1 LHTSATSKPSTPD
14 PAHRTLVAVNLSTVR
29 SLLFAPA
36 AEERKLRK
44 ALEAGADAVIAD
56 LEDGTAPAEK
66 EAARAIVEAVFAGE
80 HAGCAR
86 IVRLNAADTQWFM
99 GDVGLV
105 AGLAVDFLMLP
116 KATPQAV
123 AALDSALS
131 SIRPGS
137 TRPSVL
143 AIVET
148 AVGLRAAYETASTDH
163 VTALVLGTHD
173 LGAELRTTARPDG
186 LEILYARSKVVTD
199 SAAAG
204 LRSPFD
210 TVYLDIRDAGGLERE
225 AELARSV
232 GFGGK
237 LCIHPA
243 QVETVNRIFTTSEA
257 ELEWARR
264 VLEAYHEALRDG
276 RGAVALDGKLVDMPI
291 VRQAERLLGGEPR
304 T

>member
-1 LHTSATSKPSTPD
+1 MNVST
-14 PAHRTLVAVNLSTVR
+14 LR

-44 ALEAGADAVIAD
+44 ALDAGADAVIAD
-56 LEDGTAPAEK
+56 LEDGTAPPRK
-66 EAARAIVEAVFAGE
+66 EAGRAIVEAVFAE
-80 HAGCAR
+80 DDARCAR
-86 IVRLNAADTQWFM
+86 IVRLNAADTQWFA
-99 GDVGLV
+99 GDLELV
-105 AGLAVDFLMLP
+105 SGLAVDFLMLP
-116 KATPQAV
+116 KATPEAV
-123 AALDSALS
+123 AALGSSLGSAG
-131 SIRPGS
+131 RP
-137 TRPSVL
+137 VL

-148 AVGLRAAYETASTDH
+148 AAGLRLAYETGSADR

-173 LGAELRTTARPDG
+173 LGAELHTTSRPDG

-210 TVYLDIRDAGGLERE
+210 TVYLDIRDAEGLERE
-225 AELARSV
+225 ADLARSL

-291 VRQAERLLGGEPR
+291 VRQAERLLGHEPR
-304 T
+304 S

>member
-1 LHTSATSKPSTPD
+1 MN
-14 PAHRTLVAVNLSTVR
+14 VSTVR

-66 EAARAIVEAVFAGE
+66 DAARSIVEAVFAE
-80 HAGCAR
+80 DHAGCAR
-86 IVRLNAADTQWFM
+86 IVRLNAADTQWFA
-99 GDVGLV
+99 GDVELV

-123 AALDSALS
+123 AALASGLGSAG
-131 SIRPGS
+131 P
-137 TRPSVL
+137 PVL

-148 AVGLRAAYETASTDH
+148 AAGLRVAYETGSTDR

-173 LGAELRTTARPDG
+173 LGAQLRTTARPDG

-210 TVYLDIRDAGGLERE
+210 TVYLDIRDAEGLERE
-225 AELARSV
+225 AELARSL

-291 VRQAERLLGGEPR
+291 VRQAERLLGNEPR
-304 T
+304 Y

>member
-1 LHTSATSKPSTPD
+1 MNVST
-14 PAHRTLVAVNLSTVR
+14 LR

-66 EAARAIVEAVFAGE
+66 EAARATVEAVFAE
-80 HAGCAR
+80 VDAPCAR
-86 IVRLNAADTQWFM
+86 ILRLNAADTQWFA
-99 GDVGLV
+99 GDLELVG
-105 AGLAVDFLMLP
+105 GLAADFVMLP

-123 AALDSALS
+123 AALDSAPDSTL
-131 SIRPGS
+131 GS
-137 TRPSVL
+137 AGPPVL

-148 AVGLRAAYETASTDH
+148 ALGLRAAYETGSTER

-210 TVYLDIRDAGGLERE
+210 TVYLDIRDAEGLERE
-225 AELARSV
+225 AELARSL

-243 QVETVNRIFTTSEA
+243 QVETVNRVFTTSEA

-264 VLEAYHEALRDG
+264 VLEAYHEALREG
-276 RGAVALDGKLVDMPI
+276 LGAVALDGKMVDMPI
-291 VRQAERLLGGEPR
+291 VRQAERLLGYEPR
-304 T
+304 S

>member
-1 LHTSATSKPSTPD
+1 M
-14 PAHRTLVAVNLSTVR
+14 
-29 SLLFAPA
+29 
-36 AEERKLRK
+36 
-44 ALEAGADAVIAD
+44 
-56 LEDGTAPAEK
+56 
-66 EAARAIVEAVFAGE
+66 
-80 HAGCAR
+80 
-86 IVRLNAADTQWFM
+86 RLNAADTQWFA
-99 GDVGLV
+99 GDLELVGR
-105 AGLAVDFLMLP
+105 LAVDFLMLP

-123 AALDSALS
+123 AALDTALGSAG
-131 SIRPGS
+131 P
-137 TRPSVL
+137 PVL

-148 AVGLRAAYETASTDH
+148 AAGLRAAYETGSMDR

-210 TVYLDIRDAGGLERE
+210 TVYLDIRDAEGLERE
-225 AELARSV
+225 AELARSL

-264 VLEAYHEALRDG
+264 VLEAYHEALREG
-276 RGAVALDGKLVDMPI
+276 LGAVALDGKMVDMPI
-291 VRQAERLLGGEPR
+291 VRQAERLLGDEPR
-304 T
+304 S

>member
-1 LHTSATSKPSTPD
+1 VNIST
-14 PAHRTLVAVNLSTVR
+14 LR

-80 HAGCAR
+80 DARCAR
-86 IVRLNAADTQWFM
+86 IVRLNAADTQWFA
-99 GDVGLV
+99 GDLELV

-116 KATPQAV
+116 KATPEAV
-123 AALDSALS
+123 AVLGSAG
-131 SIRPGS
+131 P
-137 TRPSVL
+137 PVL

-148 AVGLRAAYETASTDH
+148 AMGLRVAYETGSTDR

-173 LGAELRTTARPDG
+173 LGAELHTTARPDG

-199 SAAAG
+199 SAASG

-210 TVYLDIRDAGGLERE
+210 TVYLDIRDAEGLERE
-225 AELARSV
+225 AELARSL

-237 LCIHPA
+237 ACIHPA

-264 VLEAYHEALRDG
+264 VLEAYHEALREG
-276 RGAVALDGKLVDMPI
+276 LGAVALDGKMVDMPI
-291 VRQAERLLGGEPR
+291 VRQAERPLGDEPR
-304 T
+304 S

>member
-1 LHTSATSKPSTPD
+1 VNVST
-14 PAHRTLVAVNLSTVR
+14 LR

-36 AEERKLRK
+36 AEERKLRQ
-44 ALEAGADAVIAD
+44 ALEAGADGVIAD

-66 EAARAIVEAVFAGE
+66 EAARAIVAAVFAE
-80 HAGCAR
+80 DDPRCAR
-86 IVRLNAADTQWFM
+86 IVRVNAADTEWFA
-99 GDVGLV
+99 GDLELV
-105 AGLAVDFLMLP
+105 ARLAVDFVMLP

-123 AALDSALS
+123 AALGSGG
-131 SIRPGS
+131 RP
-137 TRPSVL
+137 VL

-148 AVGLRAAYETASTDH
+148 AAGLRVAYETGSTDR

-173 LGAELRTTARPDG
+173 LGAELRTTSRPDG

-210 TVYLDIRDAGGLERE
+210 TVYLDTRDTEGLERE
-225 AELARSV
+225 AALARSL

-237 LCIHPA
+237 VCIHPA
-243 QVETVNRIFTTSEA
+243 QVETINRVFTPSEA

-264 VLEAYHEALRDG
+264 VLEAYREALREG
-276 RGAVALDGKLVDMPI
+276 RGAVALDGKMVDMPI
-291 VRQAERLLGGEPR
+291 VKRAERLLGDY
-304 T
+304 

>member
-1 LHTSATSKPSTPD
+1 MNVST
-14 PAHRTLVAVNLSTVR
+14 LR

-36 AEERKLRK
+36 AEERKLRN

-66 EAARAIVEAVFAGE
+66 EAARAIVEAVFAE
-80 HAGCAR
+80 EDARCAR
-86 IVRLNAADTQWFM
+86 IVRLNAADTQWFA
-99 GDVGLV
+99 GDLELVGR
-105 AGLAVDFLMLP
+105 LAVDFLMLP
-116 KATPQAV
+116 KATPQAI
-123 AALDSALS
+123 AALDSAG
-131 SIRPGS
+131 P
-137 TRPSVL
+137 PVL

-148 AVGLRAAYETASTDH
+148 AMGLRVAYETGSSDR

-210 TVYLDIRDAGGLERE
+210 TVYLDIRDAEGLERE
-225 AELARSV
+225 AELARSL

-237 LCIHPA
+237 ICIHPA
-243 QVETVNRIFTTSEA
+243 QVETVNRVFTTSEA

-264 VLEAYHEALRDG
+264 VVEAYHEALREG
-276 RGAVALDGKLVDMPI
+276 LGAVALDGKMVDMPI
-291 VRQAERLLGGEPR
+291 VRQAERLLGDEPR
-304 T
+304 S

>member
-1 LHTSATSKPSTPD
+1 M
-14 PAHRTLVAVNLSTVR
+14 R

-66 EAARAIVEAVFAGE
+66 EAARAIVEAVFAE
-80 HAGCAR
+80 DHAALCPDRAAERRGHPVVCGRPRAR
-86 IVRLNAADTQWFM
+86 CTAGGRLPDAAE
-99 GDVGLV
+99 GDAAGARG
-105 AGLAVDFLMLP
+105 AGLGTGLRGP
-116 KATPQAV
+116 P
-123 AALDSALS
+123 
-131 SIRPGS
+131 
-137 TRPSVL
+137 VL

-148 AVGLRAAYETASTDH
+148 AMGLRVAYETGSTDR
-163 VTALVLGTHD
+163 VAALVLGTHD

-210 TVYLDIRDAGGLERE
+210 TVYLDIRDAEGLERE
-225 AELARSV
+225 AELARSL

-264 VLEAYHEALRDG
+264 VLEAYHEALREG

-291 VRQAERLLGGEPR
+291 VRQAERLLGNEPR
-304 T
+304 D

>member
-1 LHTSATSKPSTPD
+1 M
-14 PAHRTLVAVNLSTVR
+14 AVNVSTLR

-36 AEERKLRK
+36 SEERKLRK

-56 LEDGTAPAEK
+56 LEDGTAPGEK
-66 EAARAIVEAVFAGE
+66 EAARAIVEAVFAE
-80 HAGCAR
+80 NEARCAR
-86 IVRLNAADTQWFM
+86 IVRLNAVDTHWFA
-99 GDVGLV
+99 GDLELV
-105 AGLAVDFLMLP
+105 ARLAVDFLMLP

-123 AALDSALS
+123 AALGSAG
-131 SIRPGS
+131 P
-137 TRPSVL
+137 PVL

-148 AVGLRAAYETASTDH
+148 AAGLRLAYETGSSDR

-173 LGAELRTTARPDG
+173 LGAELRTRARPDG

-210 TVYLDIRDAGGLERE
+210 TVYLDIRDAEGIERE
-225 AELARSV
+225 ADLARSI

-243 QVETVNRIFTTSEA
+243 QVETVNRIFTPSEA

-291 VRQAERLLGGEPR
+291 VRQAERLLGDEAW
-304 T
+304 

>member
-1 LHTSATSKPSTPD
+1 M
-14 PAHRTLVAVNLSTVR
+14 AVNVSTLR

-36 AEERKLRK
+36 AEERKLRQ

-56 LEDGTAPAEK
+56 LEDGTAPGEK
-66 EAARAIVEAVFAGE
+66 EAARAIVESVFGE
-80 HAGCAR
+80 DDAPCAR
-86 IVRLNAADTQWFM
+86 ILRLNAADTQWFA
-99 GDVGLV
+99 GDLELV
-105 AGLAVDFLMLP
+105 ERLAVDFLMLP

-123 AALDSALS
+123 AALGSAG
-131 SIRPGS
+131 P
-137 TRPSVL
+137 PVL

-148 AVGLRAAYETASTDH
+148 AAGLRAAFETGSTDG

-173 LGAELRTTARPDG
+173 LGAELRTKARPDG

-210 TVYLDIRDAGGLERE
+210 TVYLDVRDTEGLERE
-225 AELARSV
+225 ADLARSL

-237 LCIHPA
+237 ACIHPG
-243 QVETVNRIFTTSEA
+243 QVETVNRVFTPSEA

-264 VLEAYHEALRDG
+264 VLEAYREALREG
-276 RGAVALDGKLVDMPI
+276 RGAVALDGKMVDMPI
-291 VRQAERLLGGEPR
+291 VRHAERLLGDEAS
-304 T
+304 